1 MSSNSYIGVV
11 DYGVGTWTS
20 VVNMLDSIGVVG
32 ESCANP
38 DELSRYSHVI
48 LPGVGNFSA
57 ATARLN
63 ALGWRGALQAKA
75 ASGVPILG
83 ICLGMQLL
91 GSGSEEGEGE
101 GLSLLDFRT
110 EKLSNSGDFRV
121 PNIGWNVVQRKADHA
136 IFQGWTDDFRFYFV
150 HGFAVPE
157 SCPDSIGTTVH
168 NNRFT
173 SVVAK
178 DNIVGVQFHPEKSH
192 KYGQR
197 LIQNFASMEAVPK

>member
-1 MSSNSYIGVV
+1 MHSKSFIGVV

-20 VVNMLDSIGVVG
+20 VVNMIDSIGVFG

-38 DELSRYSHVI
+38 DNLNRFSHII
-48 LPGVGNFSA
+48 LPGVGNFSEA
-57 ATARLN
+57 DSRLN
-63 ALGWRGALQAKA
+63 ALGWRDALQAKA
-75 ASGVPILG
+75 ASGTPILG

-101 GLSLLDFRT
+101 GLNLLDFRT
-110 EKLSNSGDFRV
+110 EKLSSSGDFRV
-121 PNIGWNVVQRKADHA
+121 PNIGWNVVQKKADHP
-136 IFQGWTDDFRFYFV
+136 IFQGWTEDFRFYFV

-157 SCPDSIGTTVH
+157 SCPDAIGMTDH
-168 NNRFT
+168 NDMFT

-178 DNIVGVQFHPEKSH
+178 DNVVGVQFHPEKSH

-197 LIQNFASMEAVPK
+197 LIQNFVSMEAVVK